1 MKFKISERLA
11 KSTLSRSIRI
21 LPRSDQRKLLI
32 VSALQIFL
40 AMIDLIGVA
49 AIGIVGALAVTGVQ
63 SQSPGSRLGQ
73 ILEVLKL
80 ENFSFQSQVAVLAGV
95 ACTVLI
101 IRTLFSVLATKRIYF
116 FLSRRGATIS
126 GNLVS
131 KLLSQTLTE
140 VQTRST
146 QETIYSLSTGV
157 MAITLGVVGGSI
169 SLLADFSLL
178 IVLLLGLVIVDPL
191 VAASSMTF
199 FGLLG
204 LTLYKLMNVKAL
216 KLGYE
221 NARLN
226 VGSNEKITE
235 VLESYRETFV
245 RNRRMY
251 YANEI
256 GILRMK
262 LANVLAEIQFM
273 PSVSKYVIESSIVLG
288 AILIAGVQ
296 FAVQDAKQAV
306 AALAVFLAAGTRIA
320 PAIMRLQQTLIL
332 IRNSVGAATPTLEL
346 IESLSRVKQNVNL
359 ELEPETEHDGFEPKV
374 EITKVSFHYPKS
386 EELALNA
393 VSLLVKPGQS
403 LAIVGPSGAGKT
415 TIVDVLL
422 GVLHP
427 SKGSV
432 KISNLD
438 PSDAIQKWPGAM
450 AYVPQDVKLI
460 NGTFRENICMGFSVE
475 YASDEVCFRAL
486 EVAQLDGFVTSL
498 PLGLET
504 HIGERGMKLSGGQR
518 QRLGIA
524 RAMFT
529 NPKLL
534 VLDEATSALDAQ
546 TEFAVAG
553 GINSL
558 SGSVTVITIAHRLS
572 TVRNSDQVIY
582 MNSGEILASG
592 SFEYVRSSVPD
603 FDIQAKLMGL

>member
-1 MKFKISERLA
+1 MKVSVLERVSR
-11 KSTLSRSIRI
+11 STLFRSIRI
-21 LPRSDQRKLLI
+21 LPSSDHRKLLI
-32 VSALQIFL
+32 TSFLQITL
-40 AMIDLIGVA
+40 AVIDLIGVA
-49 AIGIVGALAVTGVQ
+49 VIGIVGALAVTGVQ

-73 ILEVLKL
+73 ILEVLHL
-80 ENFSFQSQVAVLAGV
+80 DNFSFQSQVAILAGI
-95 ACTVLI
+95 ACTILI
-101 IRTLFSVLATKRIYF
+101 LRTLFSVLATRRIYF

-140 VQTRST
+140 VQTRSS
-146 QETIYSLSTGV
+146 QETIYSLSSGV
-157 MAITLGVVGGSI
+157 MAITLGVVGGAI
-169 SLLADFSLL
+169 SFLADFSLL
-178 IVLLLGLVIVDPL
+178 MVLLLGLMIVDPL
-191 VAASSMTF
+191 VAVTSMAF

-216 KLGYE
+216 RLGHE
-221 NARLN
+221 NARLT
-226 VGSNEKITE
+226 VGSNERIAE
-235 VLESYRETFV
+235 VLESYREIFV

-251 YANEI
+251 YAHEI

-262 LANVLAEIQFM
+262 LANVLAEIQFI

-296 FAVQDAKQAV
+296 FAVHDAKQAV

-320 PAIMRLQQTLIL
+320 PAIMRLQQNLIL
-332 IRNSVGAATPTLEL
+332 IRNSVGAAIPTLEL
-346 IESLSRVKQNVNL
+346 IESLSRVTQNMNL

-374 EITKVSFHYPKS
+374 EINNVTFLYPKS
-386 EELALNA
+386 EELALNEI
-393 VSLLVKPGQS
+393 SLLIKPGQS

-422 GVLHP
+422 GLLHP
-427 SKGSV
+427 SEGSV
-432 KISNLD
+432 KISDLD
-438 PSDAIQKWPGAM
+438 PVDAIKKWPGAM

-460 NGTFRENICMGFSVE
+460 NGTFRENIGMGFSVK
-475 YASDEVCFRAL
+475 YVSDEACYRAL
-486 EVAQLDGFVTSL
+486 EVAQLDGFVASL

-504 HIGERGMKLSGGQR
+504 QIGERGIKLSGGQR

-558 SGSVTVITIAHRLS
+558 SGSVTVLTIAHRLS
-572 TVRNSDQVIY
+572 TVKNSDQVIY
-582 MNSGEILASG
+582 MSKGEILASG
-592 SFEYVRSSVPD
+592 SFEQVRSLVPD
-603 FDIQAKLMGL
+603 FEIQAKLMGL